1 MTRQNKWYL
10 DFTPIQNTVDRT
22 RLSSPLKEN
31 LHSTLKNG
39 CHFALLAR
47 NLRRK
52 TGVKDADGEHGK
64 DLQRQI
70 DDINNVKEVKP
81 QQPQV

>member
-1 MTRQNKWYL
+1 
-10 DFTPIQNTVDRT
+10 
-22 RLSSPLKEN
+22 
-31 LHSTLKNG
+31 LKNG
-39 CHFALLAR
+39 CHFDLLAR

-64 DLQRQI
+64 DLQQQI

-81 QQPQV
+81 